1 MKEKWIGR
9 ARATPSGT
17 RVVLVVLAFLVV
29 STVGRAMAEWDQ
41 ITHSSSAAAGALLSV
56 VVPFAALLWGVR
68 SAASA
73 ANVPRKSVS
82 RR

>member
-29 STVGRAMAEWDQ
+29 SSLGRAITKWDQ

-56 VVPFAALLWGVR
+56 AVPFAALLWGVR
-68 SAASA
+68 STANSA
-73 ANVPRKSVS
+73 DVPRESVS

>member
-1 MKEKWIGR
+1 MKETWIGR

-29 STVGRAMAEWDQ
+29 STVGRAITEWDQ

-56 VVPFAALLWGVR
+56 AVPFAALLWGVR
-68 SAASA
+68 SAARGA
-73 ANVPRKSVS
+73 DRARESVS